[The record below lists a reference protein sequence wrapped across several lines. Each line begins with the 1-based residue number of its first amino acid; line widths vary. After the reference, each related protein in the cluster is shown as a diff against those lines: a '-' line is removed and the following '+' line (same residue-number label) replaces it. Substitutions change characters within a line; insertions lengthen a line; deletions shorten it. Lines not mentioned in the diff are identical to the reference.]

1 MQGEKAQWKIVIL
14 DDLQDELLAK
24 CVSFLSSFVPEGGDP
39 VWSAESFRWKL
50 QRNPAGLG
58 FMLCVVLGDDVVGT
72 NSITLKRVWC
82 GGRELLAGEAGDIY
96 VSPKVRPTKRA
107 RSQPDEGPDLRSA
120 KDAYI
125 EKSLSGKLRHE
136 DTVRALKSGVDL
148 IYGTPNQAAMP
159 GWLRLGYGVHPVEQ
173 TSLIRPT
180 AKALESARGLRFL
193 FDNPVGRVLSAVL
206 TGAERCVESVHYWYW
221 VLFGKVKGYQI
232 EELDGPTE
240 ELDALWEKCKDQ
252 APFSLIRDRAY
263 FRHRFFENPI
273 GNYRV
278 FRTLKNG
285 DICGV
290 MVTRTKRVASG
301 KKYCYIADWLLE
313 CTHPGLCQVM
323 LAHAIH
329 NNYAT
334 DVSGFVTWT
343 NELLPYLRVFRK
355 FGFIRSSAKVPV
367 IFYPTRIGKELLDD
381 RIVMDFTMA
390 SSDNI

>member
-1 MQGEKAQWKIVIL
+1 MQGEKAQWRIVIL

-24 CVSFLSSFVPEGGDP
+24 SVSFLSSFVPEGGDP
-39 VWSAESFRWKL
+39 VWSAKGFKWKL
-50 QRNPAGLG
+50 QENPAGPG

-72 NSITLKRVWC
+72 NSITLKRVWY

-107 RSQPDEGPDLRSA
+107 RSEPAEGPEPRSA
-120 KDAYI
+120 KQAYI

-136 DTVRALKSGVDL
+136 DTVRALKRGVDL

-180 AKALESARGLRFL
+180 AKTLASARGLRLL
-193 FDNPVGRVLSAVL
+193 FDNPVGRVLLAL
-206 TGAERCVESVHYWYW
+206 LAGAERCVESVHFWFW
-221 VLFGKVKGYQI
+221 ALVGKVKGYQI
-232 EELDGPTE
+232 EELEGPTE
-240 ELDALWEKCKDQ
+240 DLDTLWEKCKDQ
-252 APFSLIRDRAY
+252 TPFSLIRDSAY
-263 FRHRFFENPI
+263 FRHRFFENPL
-273 GNYRV
+273 GTYRV
-278 FRTLKNG
+278 FRTRKNG

-290 MVTRTKRVASG
+290 LVTRTRRVSSA

-313 CTHPGLCQVM
+313 STHTGLYPVM

-329 NNYAT
+329 RNYAA
-334 DVSGFVTWT
+334 DVGGFVTWT
-343 NELLPYLRVFRK
+343 TELLPYLRVFRM
-355 FGFIRSSAKVPV
+355 FGFVRSSAKVPV
-367 IFYPTRIGKELLDD
+367 IFYPTDIGKELLDD
-381 RIVMDFTMA
+381 GIVMDFTLA